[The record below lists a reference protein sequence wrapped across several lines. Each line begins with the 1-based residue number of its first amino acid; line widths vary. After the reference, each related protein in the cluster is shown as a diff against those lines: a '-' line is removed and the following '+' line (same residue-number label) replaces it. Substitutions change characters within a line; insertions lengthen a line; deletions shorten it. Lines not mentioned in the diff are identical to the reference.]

1 MNKEAIHS
9 FTARISQASRS
20 EMIVILYE
28 MALTEI
34 GEARQ
39 AHSNGNLADFDKGL
53 KRAQRCVSEL
63 MATLDYRYPIAY
75 ELLSLYIYTNRELI
89 RAIYQ
94 REVQPLDSPEQVLR
108 KLLIGFEGVSK
119 QDTSGPVMRNS
130 QQLYAGLT
138 YGKGKLNETYLN
150 PGNGNRGF
158 IA

>member
-1 MNKEAIHS
+1 MNKEAIHN
-9 FTARISQASRS
+9 FTARIAQASRS
-20 EMIVILYE
+20 ELIVILYE

-39 AHSNGNLADFDKGL
+39 AHADGNLTDYEKGL

-75 ELLSLYIYTNRELI
+75 DLLSLYIYTNRELI
-89 RAIYQ
+89 RALYKGDAQ
-94 REVQPLDSPEQVLR
+94 LLDDPEQVLR

>member
-9 FTARISQASRS
+9 FTARIAQASRS
-20 EMIVILYE
+20 ELIVILYE
-28 MALTEI
+28 MALAEI

-39 AHSNGNLADFDKGL
+39 AHADGNLAEYDKGL

-75 ELLSLYIYTNRELI
+75 DLLSLYIYTNRELI
-89 RAIYQ
+89 RALYQ
-94 REVQPLDSPEQVLR
+94 RDVQLLDSPEQVLR
-108 KLLIGFEGVSK
+108 KLRIGFEEVSK
-119 QDTSGPVMRNS
+119 QDRSGPVMRNS

>member
-1 MNKEAIHS
+1 MKKEAIHS

-20 EMIVILYE
+20 ELVVILYE

-34 GEARQ
+34 DEARQ
-39 AHSNGNLADFDKGL
+39 AHSDGSPEDFNKGL
-53 KRAQRCVSEL
+53 KKAQRCVSEL
-63 MATLDYRYPIAY
+63 MAVLDYRYPIAY
-75 ELLSLYIYTNRELI
+75 DLLSLYIYTNRELI

-94 REVQPLDSPEQVLR
+94 REVQPLDSAEQVLR
-108 KLLIGFEGVSK
+108 KLLIGFEGVSS
-119 QDTSGPVMRNS
+119 QDTSGPVMQNS